1 VDDVVKNK
9 RALRQALEEKRRA
22 LAPDA
27 VRAASE
33 AVCEHLAALLPA
45 GIVALYAP
53 LPGEIDVTSLA
64 VRTQA
69 IWPRVTGKSPLTF
82 HHAPLASLVL
92 DRYGIPTPAAD
103 APTVALDDC
112 AVAVVPGVAFD
123 ASGRRLGRGGGYYD
137 IALSAAPRPLRVG
150 VCHGFQLVREVP
162 TVAHDELVD
171 VIVTPDGARK
181 TGARPHPQ
189 LEEHLLT

>member
-1 VDDVVKNK
+1 VDDVVKEK
-9 RALRQALEEKRRA
+9 RALRQALEKKRRA
-22 LAPDA
+22 LAPDE
-27 VRAASE
+27 VRATSE

-45 GIVALYAP
+45 GVVALYAP

-64 VRTQA
+64 ARTRA
-69 IWPRVTGKSPLTF
+69 VWPRASGRSPLTF
-82 HHAPLASLVL
+82 HDAPLASLAL

-103 APTVALDDC
+103 APAVALDDC
-112 AVAVVPGVAFD
+112 VVAVVPGVAFD
-123 ASGRRLGRGGGYYD
+123 ASGRRLGRGGGHYD

-150 VCHGFQLVREVP
+150 VCHGFQIVRQVP
-162 TVAHDELVD
+162 TAAGDELVD
-171 VIVTPDGARK
+171 LIVTPDGARR